1 MCFFS
6 NFIRIYFKYQNVGS
20 LISTTLNAI
29 CKRMLDTT
37 FCQLHQLERIY
48 MVILSLQKT
57 DRQTNRRIDTGTDD
71 ICNVVEKQAMKG
83 ELLLIF

>member
-1 MCFFS
+1 
-6 NFIRIYFKYQNVGS
+6 
-20 LISTTLNAI
+20 
-29 CKRMLDTT
+29 
-37 FCQLHQLERIY
+37 